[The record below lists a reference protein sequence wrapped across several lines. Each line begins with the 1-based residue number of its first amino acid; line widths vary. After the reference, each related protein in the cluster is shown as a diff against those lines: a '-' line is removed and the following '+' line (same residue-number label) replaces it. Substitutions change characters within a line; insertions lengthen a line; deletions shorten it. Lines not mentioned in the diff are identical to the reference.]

1 MIPNIRSDQNPLE
14 GLQKDPIS
22 GHYRVEAGYG
32 HQALR
37 YGMVESWL
45 DEDDNLWIHS
55 AAVERELQKG
65 NGTSDQAGDWNQYGG
80 SENASSD
87 AA

>member
-1 MIPNIRSDQNPLE
+1 MMPNIRGDQDPLE

-37 YGMVESWL
+37 YGMLESWL

-55 AAVERELQKG
+55 AAVERELERT
-65 NGTSDQAGDWNQYGG
+65 NNAPEREGDWNQY
-80 SENASSD
+80 SESAATD

>member
-1 MIPNIRSDQNPLE
+1 MMPNIKGDQNPLE

-37 YGMVESWL
+37 YGMLESWL

-55 AAVERELQKG
+55 AAVDRELQRT
-65 NGTSDQAGDWNQYGG
+65 NGASDGDGEWDHY
-80 SENASSD
+80 SDATASD